1 MSFILGTGL
10 LAVVTALACA
20 LPGVF
25 VVLRR
30 SSMLVDGMTH
40 AVFPGIVLGFFL
52 TQDLSSPWLIIGAA
66 TAGLLVVIGAEWLQQ
81 TGLLTGDSPQ
91 GLIFPALFSL
101 GVILVSANF
110 TDIHLDT
117 HLVLAGDLNLASIDQ
132 VMIGGVSL
140 GPSYLYVML
149 AMLLLNAGFLVVLF
163 PQLKATTFDP
173 EFAQLIGIRTR
184 ALNLGFMFLVSAT
197 VTAAF
202 HAAGAILV
210 IALVI
215 APAATAYLL
224 STRLRQMIILTML
237 IAGIG
242 AGTGFWLAYLTD
254 ASTSAAMSV
263 FYGVAFAAVLLGT
276 RIVRVRARHR
286 RREPHHA

>member
-1 MSFILGTGL
+1 MSFVLGAGL

-40 AVFPGIVLGFFL
+40 AVFPGIVIGFFF
-52 TQDLSSPWLIIGAA
+52 TRDLGSPWLIIGAA
-66 TAGLLVVIGAEWLQQ
+66 TAGLLVVLGAEWLQQ
-81 TGLLTGDSPQ
+81 TGLLTGDAPQ
-91 GLIFPALFSL
+91 GLIFPALFAL

-117 HLVLAGDLNLASIDQ
+117 HLVLAGDLNLASVGQ
-132 VMIGGVSL
+132 LVIGGVAW

-149 AMLLLNAGFLVVLF
+149 VMLALNIGFLVLFF

-173 EFAQLIGIRTR
+173 EFARIIGIRTR

-224 STRLRQMIILTML
+224 STRLPQLITLTLL
-237 IAGIG
+237 IAGAG
-242 AGTGFWLAYLTD
+242 AGVGFWLAYLTD

-263 FYGVAFAAVLLGT
+263 FYGLAFAAVLLGT
-276 RIVRVRARHR
+276 RIGQRYTRRQSSRA
-286 RREPHHA
+286 